1 MTTNTGKY
9 KEEIWLKIKKRE
21 FSPSSLKT
29 RDVHVLNFFQFSLP
43 PPLSQRQKLLSA
55 NSQMLKVFKTFVA
68 TASLESPL
76 LHFFFSDFSLVG
88 EVRPPTCE
96 LSLEYRKVGG
106 GGRLLWLESGI
117 QPISFLFSS
126 FSRWNSFVYLLSP
139 YFDFWGDEIECCM
152 KNKLLQNTRWSD
164 YRGPF
169 SKNNKLCEV
178 SLSLWS
184 PWLSWSCLIA
194 VVNVFKVMFPNH
206 LGQMSQRVSK
216 VGRTN
221 RHCCGELKWQKK

>member
-43 PPLSQRQKLLSA
+43 PLSLSKA
-55 NSQMLKVFKTFVA
+55 ETTFSQLSNAK
-68 TASLESPL
+68 SLQNICCNCFSVESPL

-96 LSLEYRKVGG
+96 LSLEYWKVGG

-152 KNKLLQNTRWSD
+152 KDKLLQNTR
-164 YRGPF
+164 
-169 SKNNKLCEV
+169 
-178 SLSLWS
+178 
-184 PWLSWSCLIA
+184 
-194 VVNVFKVMFPNH
+194 
-206 LGQMSQRVSK
+206 
-216 VGRTN
+216 
-221 RHCCGELKWQKK
+221 